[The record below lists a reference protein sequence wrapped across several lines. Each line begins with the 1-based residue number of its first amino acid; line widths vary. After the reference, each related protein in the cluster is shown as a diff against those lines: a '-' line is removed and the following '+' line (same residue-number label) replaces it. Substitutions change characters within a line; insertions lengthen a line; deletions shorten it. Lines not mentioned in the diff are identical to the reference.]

1 MLVYLLGHKHGGP
14 PVNCEED
21 LGAVKVGPVSV
32 DDSKESPAP
41 PPKPD
46 PILAPTPS
54 EEPEGDQP
62 FKQVSRLDG

>member
-32 DDSKESPAP
+32 DDSEESPAP

-46 PILAPTPS
+46 PIPAPTPS
-54 EEPEGDQP
+54 EEAEGDQP